1 MDIITNFNDEIES
14 VTEYTEI
21 TQQDIL
27 ILLIEFPNLI
37 SNKFVIDNL
46 KNLVV
51 QFNSTE
57 LRAITYTGT
66 R

>member
-1 MDIITNFNDEIES
+1 MEIITNFHDEIES

>member
-1 MDIITNFNDEIES
+1 MEIITNFNDEIES